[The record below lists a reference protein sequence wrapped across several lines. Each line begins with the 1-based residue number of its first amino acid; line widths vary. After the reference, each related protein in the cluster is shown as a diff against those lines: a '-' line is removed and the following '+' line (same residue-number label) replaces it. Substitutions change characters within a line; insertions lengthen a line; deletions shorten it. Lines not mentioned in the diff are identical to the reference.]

1 MTRISSKPF
10 SRTTRFTRL
19 FARILEEDG
28 AYVVQ
33 VRLDNHTLGR
43 AEDTAWGEE
52 LADSI
57 ESASEMIADLATRFS
72 ISEDSVTLELR
83 LDNIAENTRH

>member
-1 MTRISSKPF
+1 VTRISSEAF
-10 SRTTRFTRL
+10 SRTSRFTRL

-33 VRLDNHTLGR
+33 VRLDNHALGR

-52 LADSI
+52 LADSV
-57 ESASEMIADLATRFS
+57 ESASEMIADLAARFS
-72 ISEDSVTLELR
+72 ISEDFVTLELR